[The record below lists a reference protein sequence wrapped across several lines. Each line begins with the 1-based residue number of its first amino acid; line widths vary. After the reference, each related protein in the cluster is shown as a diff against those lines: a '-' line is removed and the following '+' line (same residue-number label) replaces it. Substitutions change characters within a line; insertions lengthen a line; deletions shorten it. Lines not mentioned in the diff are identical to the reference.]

1 MKIGF
6 LLTSILLFAGTLR
19 PSLAQFTLTGQS
31 GNFLVPEARVIG
43 DKKIAFGSSFNPQK
57 EALILYPSRR
67 GTHEIHNFVTLG
79 FLPFMELTF
88 NLTPIIDAPLDYGIG
103 DRSGSMRFLLKKETD
118 KFPALL
124 FGMYIPLGTSN
135 FVDSNFITGTKH
147 FNLGGKELTLS
158 AGVGIPWVVR
168 TLIFTGFDSID
179 IVKKENDYQVGV
191 FGSARV
197 PLSSFLLVS
206 AEYESRNVNVGMIG
220 KLFNDKCFAKLY
232 TLNFKTIGFGVSYS
246 GTVK

>member
-6 LLTSILLFAGTLR
+6 LLTSILLFAGTLH
-19 PSLAQFTLTGQS
+19 PCLAQFTLTGQS

-43 DKKIAFGSSFNPQK
+43 DKKIAFGSSFNPQQ
-57 EALILYPSRR
+57 EALILYPNRR

-88 NLTPIIDAPLDYGIG
+88 NLTPIVDAPLDYGIG
-103 DRSGSMRFLLKKETD
+103 DRSGSLRFLLKKETD

-179 IVKKENDYQVGV
+179 IVKKENNYQVGF
-191 FGSARV
+191 FGSARWKAHKH
-197 PLSSFLLVS
+197 LLVA
-206 AEYESRNVNVGMIG
+206 AEYQAKDVNLGLIG
-220 KLFNDKCFAKLY
+220 RLPDEKCFVKLY
-232 TLNFKTIGFGVSYS
+232 TFSFKTVGFGVSYT
-246 GTVK
+246 GLVK

>member
-19 PSLAQFTLTGQS
+19 PCRAQFTLTGQS

-43 DKKIAFGSSFNPQK
+43 DKKIAFGSSFHPQQ

-103 DRSGSMRFLLKKETD
+103 DRSGSMRFLLKKETS

-179 IVKKENDYQVGV
+179 IMKKENDYQVGV
-191 FGSARV
+191 FGSARWEAHKH
-197 PLSSFLLVS
+197 LLVA
-206 AEYESRNVNVGMIG
+206 AEYQSGDVNLGLIG
-220 KLFNDKCFAKLY
+220 QLLNEKCFVKLY
-232 TLNFKTIGFGVSYS
+232 TFSF
-246 GTVK
+246 